1 MKHSIFFEK
10 KLQVLK
16 YYDLTISS
24 IIFAIGLFLFSDVLR
39 SKDFSITFFFF
50 LLPIISVCFIIDRC
64 IHTLFLKSI
73 NKGKGFPF

>member
-1 MKHSIFFEK
+1 MNYLEILK
-10 KLQVLK
+10 KQLQVLK

-24 IIFAIGLFLFSDVLR
+24 TIFAIGLFIFSDELR

-64 IHTLFLKSI
+64 IYVLFIKSI
-73 NKGKGFPF
+73 NKE

>member
-1 MKHSIFFEK
+1 MKYSEIFLK
-10 KLQVLK
+10 GLQALK

-24 IIFAIGLFLFSDVLR
+24 IIFAIGLLLFSDELR

-64 IHTLFLKSI
+64 VHTLFLRSI
-73 NKGKGFPF
+73 NKE

>member
-1 MKHSIFFEK
+1 MKYSEIFLK
-10 KLQVLK
+10 GLQALK

-24 IIFAIGLFLFSDVLR
+24 IIFAIGLLLFSDELR

-64 IHTLFLKSI
+64 VHTLFLKSI
-73 NKGKGFPF
+73 NKE

>member
-1 MKHSIFFEK
+1 MKYSEIFLK
-10 KLQVLK
+10 GLQALK

-24 IIFAIGLFLFSDVLR
+24 IIFAIGLLLFSDELR

-73 NKGKGFPF
+73 NKE

>member
-1 MKHSIFFEK
+1 MKYSEIFLK
-10 KLQVLK
+10 GLQVLK

-24 IIFAIGLFLFSDVLR
+24 IIFAIGLLLFSDELR

-64 IHTLFLKSI
+64 VHTLFLKSI
-73 NKGKGFPF
+73 NKE

>member
-1 MKHSIFFEK
+1 MKYSEIFLK
-10 KLQVLK
+10 GLQALK

-24 IIFAIGLFLFSDVLR
+24 IIFAIGLLLFSDVLR

-73 NKGKGFPF
+73 NKG

>member
-1 MKHSIFFEK
+1 MKYSEIFLK
-10 KLQVLK
+10 GLQVLK

-24 IIFAIGLFLFSDVLR
+24 IIFAIGLLLFSDELR

-64 IHTLFLKSI
+64 VHALFLRSI
-73 NKGKGFPF
+73 NKE